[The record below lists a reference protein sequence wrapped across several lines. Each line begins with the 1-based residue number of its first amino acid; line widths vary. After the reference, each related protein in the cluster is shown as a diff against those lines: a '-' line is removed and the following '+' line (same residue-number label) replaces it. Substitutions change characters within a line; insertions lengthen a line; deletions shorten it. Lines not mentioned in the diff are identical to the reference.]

1 MSISTKQKLKVRN
14 PSTTATFPVGKG
26 FENIDETGSA
36 EKTRNQQLI
45 KEIAFQN
52 EQKEDRA
59 AELIVANKELAFQN
73 EEKENRA
80 AELVVANKE
89 LAFQNEQKEDRAAEL
104 IVANKELAFQTE
116 EKGNRAAELIVA
128 NKELAFQND
137 EKENRAAELAVANKE
152 LAFQSEEK
160 ESRAAELIIANKE
173 LAFQNDEKE
182 NRAAELILANKE
194 LAFQNEE
201 KENRA
206 AELILANK
214 ELAFQNEEKEK
225 RAAELI
231 IANKELAFQNE
242 EKEHRAA
249 ELIAANKDLA
259 AATERELAMIR
270 NALDVICTIDAEGN
284 FVSMNPASG
293 KMWGYEPNELIHG
306 SYLALV
312 VPEDVEKTIESARS
326 NMSGHG
332 LTDLEN
338 RYTHKDGSIISLM
351 WTSHW
356 STSEQLMF
364 SVAHDITARKRAEDE
379 LNNLAIQLK
388 RSNEELQDF
397 ASVASHDL
405 QEPLRKVQ
413 AFGERLRDKCGDALT
428 EDGLLYL
435 DRMQNAAGRMQ
446 ILINDLM
453 TFARVTIMAQPFD
466 PVDLGLVAEGVLSDL
481 EMRIESTNG
490 QVDIGKLATIDA
502 DATQMRQLLQNL
514 IGNALKFGRPGV
526 PPVVKVRGKIQ
537 RNKAGAEGQPATY
550 DNYRLTVEDNGI
562 GFEEKYVDRI
572 FKVFQRLHGR
582 TEYEGTGI
590 GLAVCRK
597 ITERHGGTISVE
609 SEPDKGTIF
618 TVDLPVH
625 HHEEIINEYV

>member
-1 MSISTKQKLKVRN
+1 MSTLSKKNITASSSGKPALTAREKSRTTRK
-14 PSTTATFPVGKG
+14 PSELSSPVGTVKA
-26 FENIDETGSA
+26 EPA
-36 EKTRNQQLI
+36 EKTRNQKLI
-45 KEIAFQN
+45 RELAFQN
-52 EQKEDRA
+52 GQKEDRA

-73 EEKENRA
+73 EEKEDRA
-80 AELVVANKE
+80 AELIAANKE
-89 LAFQNEQKEDRAAEL
+89 LAFQNREKENRAAEL
-104 IVANKELAFQTE
+104 IVANRELAFQNE
-116 EKGNRAAELIVA
+116 EKERRAAELIVA
-128 NKELAFQND
+128 NKELAFQN
-137 EKENRAAELAVANKE
+137 A
-152 LAFQSEEK
+152 EK
-160 ESRAAELIIANKE
+160 ESRAAELIVANME
-173 LAFQNDEKE
+173 LAFQNEEKE
-182 NRAAELILANKE
+182 QRAAELIAANKE

-206 AELILANK
+206 AELVLANK

-242 EKEHRAA
+242 EKERRSA

-259 AATERELAMIR
+259 AATERELAVIR
-270 NALDVICTIDAEGN
+270 NALDVICTIDADGN

-312 VPEDVEKTIESARS
+312 VPEDVQKTIDSVRS
-326 NMSGHG
+326 NMSGNA
-332 LTDLEN
+332 LTDFEN

-364 SVAHDITARKRAEDE
+364 SVAHDITERKRAEDE
-379 LNNLAIQLK
+379 LSNIATQLQ
-388 RSNEELQDF
+388 RSNSELQDF

-405 QEPLRKVQ
+405 QEPLRKIQ
-413 AFGERLRDKCGDALT
+413 AFGERLRDKCGDTLSD
-428 EDGLLYL
+428 DGLLYL

-446 ILINDLM
+446 TLINDLM
-453 TFARVTIMAQPFD
+453 TFARVTIMAQPFE
-466 PVDLGLVAEGVLSDL
+466 PVDLKLIAEGVLSDL
-481 EMRIESTNG
+481 EMRIESTHG
-490 QVDIGKLATIDA
+490 RVEIEDLGTIDA
-502 DATQMRQLLQNL
+502 DPTQMRQLLQNL

-526 PPVVKVRGKIQ
+526 PPVVKVRGKTV
-537 RNKAGAEGQPATY
+537 RVKSPPDGQQGTTDTY
-550 DNYRLTVEDNGI
+550 KLTVEDNGI
-562 GFEEKYVDRI
+562 GFEAKYVDRI

-609 SEPDKGTIF
+609 SVPDKGTIF
-618 TVDLPVH
+618 TVDLPVDH
-625 HHEEIINEYV
+625 EEEIINEYI